1 MNLELI
7 KSLYYL
13 KSYFSL
19 YGKIEESFLCAAF
32 IPFLATS
39 FFICRVLPT
48 GRMGGGESLHQLKI
62 CLPPP
67 PPSSTWKNLP
77 HQIFASPTKSQLPPL
92 NNSI

>member
-1 MNLELI
+1 MFKGSTTMNLELI

-62 CLPPP
+62 CFGGGGRHAGVL
-67 PPSSTWKNLP
+67 
-77 HQIFASPTKSQLPPL
+77 
-92 NNSI
+92 